1 MRSKSVLV
9 TGASGLLGANLV
21 MEWLSRGWTP
31 IALYAQ
37 HAVSFA
43 TPSRALDLCDAERTA
58 ELVQTYKPEWI
69 VHSAAATNVDWC
81 EEHPVEC
88 RRLNVDATRNL
99 ADAAKAVNARF
110 VYISTDAVFDGA
122 AGNYSESD
130 EPCPLNVYAES
141 KLLAECAV
149 AEVLPESVIVR
160 TNIYGWN
167 LQEKL
172 SLAEWMLKQFETGS
186 RFPGFD
192 DIVFSPILVNDLADC
207 LTEMMNLN
215 LHGLFHVVGS
225 ESCSKFAFAG
235 HLADTFGQDRG
246 LVEGSRS
253 QCAQFR
259 AVRPRNTSLQT
270 MKLQQAVGHGT
281 PGIRDG
287 LERFKSLR
295 ANGFVARLKAAS
307 L

>member
-1 MRSKSVLV
+1 MRSKSILV

-21 MEWLSRGWTP
+21 MEWLSRGWAP

-58 ELVQTYKPEWI
+58 ELVQAYKPGWI

-81 EEHPVEC
+81 EEHPAEC
-88 RRLNVDATRNL
+88 RRLNVDASRNL
-99 ADAAKAVNARF
+99 AEAAKVVGARF
-110 VYISTDAVFDGA
+110 VYISTDAVFDGG

-141 KLLAECAV
+141 KLLAEHAV

-172 SLAEWMLKQFETGS
+172 SLAEWMLKRFETGS
-186 RFPGFD
+186 RFPGFED
-192 DIVFSPILVNDLADC
+192 VVFSPILVNDLADC
-207 LTEMMNLN
+207 LAEMMTLDFQ
-215 LHGLFHVVGS
+215 GLFHVVGS
-225 ESCSKFAFAG
+225 ESCNKFAFAE
-235 HLADTFGQDRG
+235 HLAATFGQDRG
-246 LVEGSRS
+246 LVERS
-253 QCAQFR
+253 QIQCAHLR

-281 PGIRDG
+281 PGIREG

-295 ANGFVARLKAAS
+295 TNGFFAHLKAAS